1 MTISKIVVHQS
12 DSPHGRG
19 DNAETIHRWHM
30 ERGFDG
36 IGYHYVITEAGRLE
50 HGRPHYWQG
59 AHTKRHNADSIGICV
74 IGRNTF
80 TSEQKMVLRMR
91 LAKLM
96 QQYPDAKVY
105 GHCELDPSKPHCP
118 GDALMEIV
126 RAWQ

>member
-19 DNAETIHRWHM
+19 DNAETIHQWHIQ
-30 ERGFDG
+30 RGWDG
-36 IGYHYVITEAGRLE
+36 IGYHEVITEAGQLE

-59 AHTKRHNADSIGICV
+59 AHTKGHNADSIGICV

-91 LAKLM
+91 IAKLM
-96 QQYPDAKVY
+96 QMYPEAKVY
-105 GHCELDPSKPHCP
+105 GHCELDPNKPHCP
-118 GDALMEIV
+118 GDELMEIV
-126 RAWQ
+126 RLWK